1 MPDDR
6 HVERPDHDSRLN
18 KWLLLLFIGRSGL
31 RIEAKVAQR
40 D

>member
-6 HVERPDHDSRLN
+6 YVERSDHDSRLN
-18 KWLLLLFIGRSGL
+18 EWLLLFIGRSGL
-31 RIEAKVAQR
+31 RIEGKVAPR